1 MSAIRILCICG
12 SGVAGAN
19 IIMYKLR
26 EAFEKTGIQVQLVT
40 AGISQ
45 TSGMVGSGQAD
56 IIVSTSTMTKYEG
69 VPYFQAIPFYT
80 GEGEDELLE
89 EIIIAAREIL
99 EQRSSD
105 ED

>member
-19 IIMYKLR
+19 IIMFKLR
-26 EAFEKTGIQVQLVT
+26 EAFEKSGIPVQLVT

-56 IIVSTSTMTKYEG
+56 MIVSTSTMTKYEG

-80 GEGEDELLE
+80 GEGEEELLE
-89 EIIIAAREIL
+89 EIIQSAREIFT
-99 EQRSSD
+99 ERTQE

>member
-1 MSAIRILCICG
+1 MKPITILCICG

-26 EAFEKTGIQVQLVT
+26 EAFKNTGVKIQLVT

-56 IIVSTSTMTKYEG
+56 MIVSTSMMTKYEG

-80 GEGEDELLE
+80 GEGEQELLE
-89 EIIIAAREIL
+89 EIIATARKIQDDR
-99 EQRSSD
+99 EQE

>member
-1 MSAIRILCICG
+1 MKPITILCICG

-26 EAFEKTGIQVQLVT
+26 TAFEETDIPVQLIT

-45 TSGMVGSGQAD
+45 TSHMVGSGQAD
-56 IIVSTSTMTKYEG
+56 MIVSTSMMTEYEG

-80 GEGEDELLE
+80 GEGEQELLQE
-89 EIIIAAREIL
+89 IIAAAQVIRDAQDQE
-99 EQRSSD
+99 ES
-105 ED
+105 

>member
-1 MSAIRILCICG
+1 MAPITILCICG

-19 IIMYKLR
+19 IILYKLG
-26 EAFEKTGIQVQLVT
+26 EAFEQSGIPVQLIT

-56 IIVSTSTMTKYEG
+56 MIVSTSTMTKYEG
-69 VPYFQAIPFYT
+69 IPYFQAIPFYT
-80 GEGEDELLE
+80 GEGEEELLE
-89 EIIIAAREIL
+89 EIVAAAREL
-99 EQRSSD
+99 LDQRSAE

>member
-1 MSAIRILCICG
+1 MVPITILCICG

-26 EAFEKTGIQVQLVT
+26 ESFEKSGIPVQLIT

-45 TSGMVGSGQAD
+45 ASGMVGSGQAD
-56 IIVSTSTMTKYEG
+56 LIVSTSTMTKYEG

-80 GEGEDELLE
+80 GEGEEELLN
-89 EIIIAAREIL
+89 EIITSAREIL
-99 EQRSSD
+99 EQRSES
-105 ED
+105 EE